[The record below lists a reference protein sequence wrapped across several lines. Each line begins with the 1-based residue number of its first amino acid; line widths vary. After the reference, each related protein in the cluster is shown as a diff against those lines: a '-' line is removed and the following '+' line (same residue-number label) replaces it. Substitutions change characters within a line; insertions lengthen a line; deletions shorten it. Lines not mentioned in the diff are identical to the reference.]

1 MAIEKYELRI
11 GNIITGDIDGTPGRI
26 LQLFDECA
34 QWTYD
39 LLPSNS
45 VGYNSTTYNYI
56 SGIPLSP
63 ELLEKCGFVKDG
75 FNAWNISVSPWPETH
90 LKDLS
95 FAGDYLYLREGDL
108 DKPRHQD
115 SLCVIWNNDLRG
127 VMPLHQLQNIYW
139 WLSGN
144 EITIQL

>member
-63 ELLEKCGFVKDG
+63 ELLEKCGFTFSDKKAHFTDG
-75 FNAWNISVSPWPETH
+75 YH
-90 LKDLS
+90 YYD
-95 FAGDYLYLREGDL
+95 FAFDKEKRLVYLAPNTDVRIAHYCDYLHE
-108 DKPRHQD
+108 
-115 SLCVIWNNDLRG
+115 
-127 VMPLHQLQNIYW
+127 LQNLYW
-139 WLSGN
+139 CLCRK
-144 EITIQL
+144 ELPIQL